1 MTMPKDFRMP
11 AELHCSPRRLGQRGG
26 AIQLC
31 SGSNGVEFISG
42 HHCFLALGAGIR
54 TRALAAALELIKLI
68 SSRAL

>member
-11 AELHCSPRRLGQRGG
+11 AELHCSPRRLGQRRG

-31 SGSNGVEFISG
+31 PGINSVEFIPG
-42 HHCFLALGAGIR
+42 HYCPLALVAGIR
-54 TRALAAALELIKLI
+54 SRALAAALELIKLI